1 MTKSPWGK
9 DRIRGAA
16 VAFEELSYTYAGG
29 VNALQSVSIRVAAS
43 DFTAIMGANGS
54 GNSTLM
60 KLAIGLL
67 HPSQGEVHIDDL
79 IITPEQFSQVVAPV
93 GHLFQ
98 DPNDQL
104 FCPTVGAGT
113 RARAETGAQTRDA
126 RGEPRDR
133 PHDGR

>member
-67 HPSQGEVHIDDL
+67 HPSQGEVQGLGATAIHVRPDRL
-79 IITPEQFSQVVAPV
+79 TGGRRQREQAK
-93 GHLFQ
+93 
-98 DPNDQL
+98 
-104 FCPTVGAGT
+104 
-113 RARAETGAQTRDA
+113 
-126 RGEPRDR
+126 
-133 PHDGR
+133 DGRRRGKPAREETDSLPPPIPGAPR